1 MLSFKPKTGIRVF
14 KIISLFIVIL
24 FLFPEKTIAQQDS
37 CHLQI
42 SLLTVM
48 PGEELYSTFG
58 HSALRITDTV
68 SHQDIV
74 YNYGTFDFG
83 DPDFYTKFV
92 RGKLMYYLSTDN
104 FQSFVEENQ
113 KKIAGLQNKF

>member
-1 MLSFKPKTGIRVF
+1 MT
-14 KIISLFIVIL
+14 
-24 FLFPEKTIAQQDS
+24 
-37 CHLQI
+37 
-42 SLLTVM
+42 
-48 PGEELYSTFG
+48 PGQELYSTFG

-68 SHQDIV
+68 TNQDIV
-74 YNYGTFDFG
+74 YNYGTFYFG